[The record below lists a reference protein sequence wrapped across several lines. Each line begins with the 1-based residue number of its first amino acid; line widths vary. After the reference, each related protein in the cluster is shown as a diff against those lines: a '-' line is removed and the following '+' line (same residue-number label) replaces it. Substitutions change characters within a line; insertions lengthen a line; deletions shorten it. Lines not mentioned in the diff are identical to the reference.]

1 MPYILNIE
9 TATETC
15 SVSLSRKGKTLDLI
29 ENNEDKTHSELL
41 TVFIETLMQR
51 NKIGFQDL
59 SAVAVSSGPGSYTGL
74 RIGVSVAKGICYGL
88 KKPLISVPTLESM
101 AWGGV
106 ELSKEGDK
114 LFCPMIDARRMEVYT
129 SVFDSQLN
137 IIEDTQAKVVDS
149 ESFSNLLIDNQIV
162 IFGNGAEKCKSVI
175 THPNAIFLNN
185 FNISA
190 QYMSEL
196 SYQKFLNEDF
206 EDVAYYEPFYLK
218 EFQVVKSTKKMF

>member
-9 TATETC
+9 TATEVC
-15 SVSLSRKGKTLDLI
+15 SVSLSRKGETLDLI
-29 ENNEDKTHSELL
+29 ENSEDKTHSELL
-41 TVFIETLMQR
+41 TVFIETLMKR
-51 NKIGFQDL
+51 NKIGYQDL
-59 SAVAVSSGPGSYTGL
+59 SAIAVSSGPGSYTGL

-88 KKPLISVPTLESM
+88 KKPLLSVPTLESM
-101 AWGGV
+101 AFGGV
-106 ELSKEGDK
+106 QLSKEQNS

-137 IIEDTQAKVVDS
+137 VVEETNAKIIDS
-149 ESFSNLLIDNQIV
+149 ESFVNLLSDNQV
-162 IFGNGAEKCKSVI
+162 CIFGNGAEKCKPII
-175 THPNAIFLNN
+175 THPNAIFLDE

-196 SYQKFLNEDF
+196 SYQKFLTQSF

-218 EFQVVKSTKKMF
+218 EFQAVKSMKKMF